1 MHVTRGSTQ
10 AVTKSPRP
18 VPLRKP
24 KHWTCSVAC
33 RIHSMRTRGGA
44 LKRALDSRV
53 QADLAQAAEPAVHA
67 QVEVLGDDEHS
78 LDAQPQGAEAWMGQA
93 IASSEACVDAESS
106 EPARLA
112 GHSGPRD
119 AQDREDPIARAPS
132 RQRTTPVGR
141 MCTMWRPYGD
151 LDGTIDPSGAGE
163 LITFWDDTPQPGQL
177 SGSSASS
184 SLPSSVLRRGMFPKP
199 PSPVAQAVATPV
211 EPMPAPSGQMVL
223 YTGQPGSHLPTTGSR
238 SSPSMPGSRIQGI
251 MEALREC
258 TRADE
263 TAARAVQVARAIEAE
278 ESLARYELLQYQRRH
293 PAVGASG
300 RMRPRP
306 RKPARPSQ
314 HSYYLTTNARPD
326 AALPA
331 MPRLLHKRQSAV
343 QLPSSH
349 SAQPSAMVVF
359 AGQPGAT
366 EQALPAANAAPRMA
380 LALQGDEASR
390 QAAWARASSAI
401 SEAVQRLV
409 PPALGRNKR
418 GGPLVTSKMR
428 DHANKVRAACQ
439 LVGTLALQTCVAVL
453 GRDSA
458 QMAEKLHDEDDY
470 AVECADAL
478 VKYFARW
485 GVSTLKGA
493 LSTLTRLRA
502 YAEAKGEYEAADNDV
517 YSAQLVNSFLDEINV
532 RAIEAAAAYHAK
544 AEAEGK
550 VLTEQQK
557 RRDGRSAARTAFRS
571 LRYLLDNAKIATAAR
586 DPLVFKRA
594 FGTTVP
600 RPTPSLE
607 PPHYVQ
613 LCYLATN
620 HRSRVV
626 RGTAAG
632 FALVASQTSRFKQAQ
647 ACAILAEKG
656 DVLYTA
662 VQLDK
667 SNEPH
672 KQSAR
677 PAFGPI
683 LDVFQSRGVIDAVY
697 DALSGVED
705 GCFLVRDN
713 DSATG
718 APVDGCAFANGPI
731 LGGRADI
738 ALQYLLTLPPLACSP
753 SAVQDFKVHSLK
765 PMMLKHAARMSIGPV
780 ERHGLG
786 RFSGS
791 AAQSAALV
799 PEPNELKKHK
809 IKCAVLPDRYA
820 QSSALA
826 RDARVAVQ
834 VSADLQGLAAK
845 YTIAEL
851 SAMDWTI
858 GEQGASDEPADGQTR
873 GRMLLHR
880 NPEIDMGYGPDEE
893 VGSPGAGNSDVD
905 SDDGYDPQ

>member
-1 MHVTRGSTQ
+1 
-10 AVTKSPRP
+10 
-18 VPLRKP
+18 
-24 KHWTCSVAC
+24 
-33 RIHSMRTRGGA
+33 
-44 LKRALDSRV
+44 
-53 QADLAQAAEPAVHA
+53 
-67 QVEVLGDDEHS
+67 
-78 LDAQPQGAEAWMGQA
+78 
-93 IASSEACVDAESS
+93 
-106 EPARLA
+106 
-112 GHSGPRD
+112 
-119 AQDREDPIARAPS
+119 
-132 RQRTTPVGR
+132 
-141 MCTMWRPYGD
+141 
-151 LDGTIDPSGAGE
+151 
-163 LITFWDDTPQPGQL
+163 
-177 SGSSASS
+177 
-184 SLPSSVLRRGMFPKP
+184 
-199 PSPVAQAVATPV
+199 
-211 EPMPAPSGQMVL
+211 
-223 YTGQPGSHLPTTGSR
+223 
-238 SSPSMPGSRIQGI
+238 
-251 MEALREC
+251 
-258 TRADE
+258 
-263 TAARAVQVARAIEAE
+263 
-278 ESLARYELLQYQRRH
+278 
-293 PAVGASG
+293 
-300 RMRPRP
+300 MRPRP
-306 RKPARPSQ
+306 RKPACPSQ
-314 HSYYLTTNARPD
+314 HRYYLTTNARPD
-326 AALPA
+326 AAPPA
-331 MPRLLHKRQSAV
+331 IPRLLYKRQSAV

-418 GGPLVTSKMR
+418 GGALITSKMR

-439 LVGTLALQTCVAVL
+439 LVGALALQTCVAVL
-453 GRDSA
+453 GRDSM
-458 QMAEKLHDEDDY
+458 QMAEKLHDDDDH

-493 LSTLTRLRA
+493 LSTITRLRA

-683 LDVFQSRGVIDAVY
+683 LDAFQSRGVIDAVY

-731 LGGRADI
+731 LGGRADT
-738 ALQYLLTLPPLACSP
+738 ALQYLLTLPPLACSS

-765 PMMLKHAARMSIGPV
+765 PMMLKHAARMLIGPV

-834 VSADLQGLAAK
+834 VSVDMQGLAAK
-845 YTIAEL
+845 HTIAEL

-858 GEQGASDEPADGQTR
+858 GEQGASDEPVDGQTR

-893 VGSPGAGNSDVD
+893 DGSPGAGNSNVD
-905 SDDGYDPQ
+905 SDDGYDPE